1 MGHRVHRISYVH
13 RIDPRTVATAA
24 LGSGSVDHF
33 VVEVQAPGLGKGRH
47 KLERPKFR
55 LAGSQVKPVEL
66 AVPRN
71 RIDDVPAL
79 VDCGC
84 GVDGVWTEI
93 EALVFGEDESKVR
106 LQTTLPSWAS
116 NAKNVSELPAA

>member
-93 EALVFGEDESKVR
+93 EALVFGEDLRIKSSAPDDLAV
-106 LQTTLPSWAS
+106 LGI
-116 NAKNVSELPAA
+116 